1 MGQGGP
7 KVDRLGVDA
16 SALAGAY
23 SGMVEPLVRGL
34 DQSISAS
41 QAIRSECDTGR
52 PDVQYGW
59 AFYFM
64 RCPLCL
70 LDACIV
76 TVLSF

>member
-16 SALAGAY
+16 SALAGAFL
-23 SGMVEPLVRGL
+23 GMVEPLVRGL

-52 PDVQYGW
+52 PDVQYG
-59 AFYFM
+59 
-64 RCPLCL
+64 CPLCL